1 MTHDGSARL
10 PRGATLRAVL
20 VGVVLCI
27 TNAYWLAYTSEMMEP
42 VSLLTFLSLFINAVF
57 TLFALV
63 VANAAFARWAPRLA
77 LTSQEVLVVYLMV
90 VMVSTIGGHTTMTFL
105 IGIITHPVQFASA
118 ENDWTALFGRFIPP
132 WFLPPVEAL
141 DAYYK
146 GETTLYLAERLRAWA
161 RPVLVWTGF
170 IAVLWYAFLS
180 LCAILQEQW
189 TEREKLVFPITRLPL
204 EMAGVS
210 AGRFWTSRGMWAGF
224 AVAGGIELFAGLR
237 VVFPSVPALRIKGYE
252 MDGLFTTSPWNEIG
266 WVPITAFPFII
277 GLTYF
282 VPLHLSFSA
291 WVFYVLR
298 KVERVARLGVMGAS
312 DLHFRERESGAWLAI
327 GVLALWGTRRHL
339 ASVARSLLTAPVE
352 GRQRQ
357 RAAVVGLAVS
367 LSLAS
372 AFLLQAGMSLPV
384 VAWFMG
390 LSLVIGVGVSRIRA
404 ELGPPSHEI
413 FAFDPARVMMTVVGS
428 GRLGGAN
435 LTVMSFTFWL
445 NRLNIA
451 HPMPNQMEAF
461 KIAERARIPRGRL
474 VGALMLATVVG
485 SVASFWAYL
494 HLMYEAGADSVPGYI
509 VGIGYETFGQR
520 LERWLL
526 TDTAP
531 TPEGINALMLG
542 AAITG
547 GLYMLRHRF
556 VGWPLHPIGYAMTA
570 GTFGG
575 LSDFWSSV
583 FLGWAVKAAI
593 LRFFGFGAFRAGMP
607 FFLGL
612 VLGDYV
618 VACLWSLTGM
628 LLGVPTYALWP

>member
-237 VVFPSVPALRIKGYE
+237 VVFPSVPALRIKGSYFA
-252 MDGLFTTSPWNEIG
+252 LVTL
-266 WVPITAFPFII
+266 AFMELMYQLVQVIRPD
-277 GLTYF
+277 LTGGTRGMSGIETLTRGAVNGYYLAVTLMVVLTF
-282 VPLHLSFSA
+282 AA
-291 WVFYVLR
+291 WLLMR
-298 KVERVARLGVMGAS
+298 TRLGT
-312 DLHFRERESGAWLAI
+312 
-327 GVLALWGTRRHL
+327 ALWAVGMNEE
-339 ASVARSLLTAPVE
+339 SVRGA
-352 GRQRQ
+352 
-357 RAAVVGLAVS
+357 
-367 LSLAS
+367 
-372 AFLLQAGMSLPV
+372 
-384 VAWFMG
+384 G
-390 LSLVIGVGVSRIRA
+390 LSSSKLTS
-404 ELGPPSHEI
+404 
-413 FAFDPARVMMTVVGS
+413 ARV
-428 GRLGGAN
+428 
-435 LTVMSFTFWL
+435 
-445 NRLNIA
+445 
-451 HPMPNQMEAF
+451 PP
-461 KIAERARIPRGRL
+461 
-474 VGALMLATVVG
+474 
-485 SVASFWAYL
+485 
-494 HLMYEAGADSVPGYI
+494 
-509 VGIGYETFGQR
+509 
-520 LERWLL
+520 
-526 TDTAP
+526 
-531 TPEGINALMLG
+531 
-542 AAITG
+542 
-547 GLYMLRHRF
+547 
-556 VGWPLHPIGYAMTA
+556 
-570 GTFGG
+570 
-575 LSDFWSSV
+575 
-583 FLGWAVKAAI
+583 
-593 LRFFGFGAFRAGMP
+593 
-607 FFLGL
+607 
-612 VLGDYV
+612 
-618 VACLWSLTGM
+618 
-628 LLGVPTYALWP
+628 